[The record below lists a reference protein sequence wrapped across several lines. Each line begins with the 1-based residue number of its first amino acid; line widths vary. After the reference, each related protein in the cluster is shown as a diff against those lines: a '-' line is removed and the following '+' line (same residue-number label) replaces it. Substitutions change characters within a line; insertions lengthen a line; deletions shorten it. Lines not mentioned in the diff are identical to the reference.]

1 MNFHRSFYEWHEN
14 GSKIGKRMGKMPKW
28 MMTLFKLTQHA
39 VLIDVSEAD
48 SFNRQM
54 AFYPLTTLCA
64 TYKEKDSWY
73 TEGKQRTSYLFQM
86 PCKNKGR
93 GLYRHMT
100 NSYSPRTVA
109 FLKQTRNV
117 GGITNFTYWWFGFSF
132 FSSWSVEHS
141 NSYLSRELLT
151 NQAIFDIFWAQ
162 GLDLWIIDDT
172 HTHKHFGWNSEE
184 YIRNMINLNHLMA
197 CQVHSSGPTRLLRSK
212 IHAQWKRVLSD
223 FIVSDQVMQK
233 WSIHTL
239 TVFLNVFS
247 CTFMGQ

>member
-132 FSSWSVEHS
+132 FSSWSVEQS
-141 NSYLSRELLT
+141 NSYLSRVADQSGNLWHFFEHKDWIYELLM
-151 NQAIFDIFWAQ
+151 
-162 GLDLWIIDDT
+162 T
-172 HTHKHFGWNSEE
+172 HTHTIWMEFRRIYKKYDQSQSFDGLSSSFFWSNSIVKIKNTCPVKTSF
-184 YIRNMINLNHLMA
+184 IRFYRFWPGHAKMIDSHVN
-197 CQVHSSGPTRLLRSK
+197 S
-212 IHAQWKRVLSD
+212 
-223 FIVSDQVMQK
+223 VS
-233 WSIHTL
+233 
-239 TVFLNVFS
+239 
-247 CTFMGQ
+247 